1 MLNATYSVR
10 AVFNYAL
17 KVYIAQYSGDVDNH
31 IHIEKAISIFET
43 YNLII
48 SFCYFREKPTI
59 WNEHQPDMLHLCV
72 LLVIINFFFILGSV
86 DQTTKEMKELKWNI
100 KTCWSNHHYHRFY
113 VSLSLIIDILR
124 ATEQQPNMLAGNI
137 ISLYLVARFY
147 YALLVSS
154 VFFSSHMKSIG
165 MRSFYEMYAHWKE
178 AKRMNGNTR
187 LTEIADFMQKFQH
200 DMKWSFD
207 SRPRKTQILWSFS
220 TWSLRKII
228 DQKLQIFHYFSKKD
242 NCPAK

>member
-1 MLNATYSVR
+1 
-10 AVFNYAL
+10 
-17 KVYIAQYSGDVDNH
+17 
-31 IHIEKAISIFET
+31 
-43 YNLII
+43 
-48 SFCYFREKPTI
+48 
-59 WNEHQPDMLHLCV
+59 
-72 LLVIINFFFILGSV
+72 
-86 DQTTKEMKELKWNI
+86 MKELKWNI
-100 KTCWSNHHYHRFY
+100 KTCWSKHHYHRFY

-178 AKRMNGNTR
+178 EKRMNGNTR

-207 SRPRKTQILWSFS
+207 SRPRKTQFLWSFLS
-220 TWSLRKII
+220 NDEAYERLLTKNYKLFITFWKRII
-228 DQKLQIFHYFSKKD
+228 APQNNGIKNSNPKGLFIQKTHKSKLEEILLSMNSKKPQIYWM
-242 NCPAK
+242 NKIFRNSYCRPPQITCAWMEEMRWNILFRYQIWSVTMLK